1 MRCGDNVEVAVGS
14 GFSKAVEREN
24 ILRKLDSEEC
34 ENILRKL
41 DSEECENILRKLDSE
56 ERENILPEA

>member
-41 DSEECENILRKLDSE
+41 DSEE
-56 ERENILPEA
+56 RENILPEA